1 MQTRYTFPQR
11 IHHLIT
17 GVQADV
23 LNAGQS
29 TGYTGNLLRDMKNVA
44 NKLKAVAFTDSKVD
58 YQQLKTGEIYQDYRA
73 ISDGLQSFDL
83 NSLETIEERLAF
95 WINLYNL
102 LMIDAVIHYE
112 VQHSITEV
120 KGVFDSAGYN
130 IGGYFFSL
138 NDIEH
143 GILRANAGHPTIP
156 GGQFPQDD
164 PRAKYMMPEL
174 DPRIH
179 FALVCA
185 AESCPPI
192 NFYDAER
199 IDSQLTLATG
209 NFVNSSE
216 VKIDIEQK
224 QATISKI
231 FQWYAPD
238 FGASFMVTLGAG
250 DASPVLRWIAPYR
263 VDPDEKS
270 LLSDHAND
278 YAIGFSTYNWSLN
291 SLK

>member
-1 MQTRYTFPQR
+1 MYSMQVKAQ
-11 IHHLIT
+11 
-17 GVQADV
+17 V
-23 LNAGQS
+23 
-29 TGYTGNLLRDMKNVA
+29 YTGNLLPDMKNVA
-44 NKLKAVAFTDSKVD
+44 NKLKAAAFTDSKVD

-112 VQHSITEV
+112 VQNSITEV
-120 KGVFDSAGYN
+120 KGVFDRAGYN
-130 IGGYFFSL
+130 IGGCFFSL

-143 GILRANAGHPTIP
+143 GILRANAGHPAIP
-156 GGQFPQDD
+156 GRQFPQND

-199 IDSQLTLATG
+199 IDAQLTLATG

-216 VKIDIEQK
+216 VKINNEQK

-238 FGASFMVTLGAG
+238 FGASFLVTLGAG
-250 DASPVLRWIAPYR
+250 DASPILRWIAPYR

-270 LLSDHAND
+270 LLSDQAD
-278 YAIGFSTYNWSLN
+278 DFAIAFSTYNWSLN